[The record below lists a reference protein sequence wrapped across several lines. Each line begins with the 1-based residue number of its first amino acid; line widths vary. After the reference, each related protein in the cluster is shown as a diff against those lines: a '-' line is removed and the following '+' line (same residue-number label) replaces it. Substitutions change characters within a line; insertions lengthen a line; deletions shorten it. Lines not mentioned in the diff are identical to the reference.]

1 MEDIVIS
8 KQNPP
13 ELMLSKNYINN
24 IEQLK
29 KEKISSKGVKHK
41 SNLNNN
47 HNFYINSKI
56 YSNIISKYK
65 SEKYST
71 NLIKL
76 YNDIILIKKSLKKHS
91 KEIMTKIKKT
101 SFEEENSKEN
111 NQNDNLIIFDVN
123 NYKNMPSYT
132 KELRRALYSNSD
144 IQSFKSMY
152 SNSSSFE
159 GHTSSHQNNNNDSL
173 EQISEEHMHE
183 DNQTLLHV
191 ISEKRNSDHL
201 DIDKNENEINYNQY
215 EGKSEQSGNDPKKGN
230 NTNNNNFNYN
240 DLLVII
246 STTKNEVEKIQS
258 KVEKAKKIKLLN
270 QSYSCTK
277 FINRLNI
284 NNSNNSQ
291 DNINNYLV
299 KEKNKKYS
307 IDDSLKLLEEKN
319 IGDTKNIENKKTENN
334 NNIETSSYLS
344 MMEQTTLNRPIIM
357 VASSLMKDI
366 RDIYKFKEK
375 PLGGGNFGTVRKAYR
390 REDKGKR
397 QYYAIKSISKK
408 NLNENDFD
416 KLVKEVDIIS
426 SLDHP
431 NIIKFYETYHDKFYF
446 HLVMELCKGRDS
458 FNQIVIME
466 KCEEKKV
473 VSLIAKVLLAIAH
486 CHSRGIT
493 HRDLKPENILFEN
506 NEPDA
511 EIKIID
517 FGLSRKYAK
526 DEKMHSVLGTPY
538 YVAPEVL
545 KGNYDEKCDIWS
557 IGAMTYLLLCGHP
570 PFNGTSDK
578 EIFDNILNSNVKFN
592 LPIFNNVSNN
602 AKSFVKLCLEK
613 NPSKRPSAIKAL
625 DHPWFTNVLNE
636 SHKVQNLR
644 ADILLNIKNFK
655 IKQKFK
661 QMIMKYLL
669 NTMDEEELKIYKSA
683 FFAIDFFHN
692 GCVEQP
698 ELKKAFELKDIPM
711 TDEEIS
717 HLYKILDQNLK
728 GAFDYTEFLM
738 AGVNQKKLFTT
749 EKLQKAFNYFDINK
763 SGFIENTDLYDCLLR
778 MGREC
783 INTNDVN
790 SFIYEVLKNIDDK
803 KGIDKNSEVFT
814 KVSYEDFLKIF
825 QNDQTNNFS
834 PYESSNISNEN
845 NL

>member
-1 MEDIVIS
+1 
-8 KQNPP
+8 
-13 ELMLSKNYINN
+13 
-24 IEQLK
+24 
-29 KEKISSKGVKHK
+29 
-41 SNLNNN
+41 
-47 HNFYINSKI
+47 
-56 YSNIISKYK
+56 
-65 SEKYST
+65 
-71 NLIKL
+71 
-76 YNDIILIKKSLKKHS
+76 
-91 KEIMTKIKKT
+91 
-101 SFEEENSKEN
+101 
-111 NQNDNLIIFDVN
+111 
-123 NYKNMPSYT
+123 
-132 KELRRALYSNSD
+132 
-144 IQSFKSMY
+144 
-152 SNSSSFE
+152 
-159 GHTSSHQNNNNDSL
+159 
-173 EQISEEHMHE
+173 
-183 DNQTLLHV
+183 
-191 ISEKRNSDHL
+191 
-201 DIDKNENEINYNQY
+201 
-215 EGKSEQSGNDPKKGN
+215 
-230 NTNNNNFNYN
+230 
-240 DLLVII
+240 
-246 STTKNEVEKIQS
+246 
-258 KVEKAKKIKLLN
+258 
-270 QSYSCTK
+270 
-277 FINRLNI
+277 
-284 NNSNNSQ
+284 
-291 DNINNYLV
+291 
-299 KEKNKKYS
+299 
-307 IDDSLKLLEEKN
+307 
-319 IGDTKNIENKKTENN
+319 
-334 NNIETSSYLS
+334 
-344 MMEQTTLNRPIIM
+344 
-357 VASSLMKDI
+357 
-366 RDIYKFKEK
+366 
-375 PLGGGNFGTVRKAYR
+375 
-390 REDKGKR
+390 
-397 QYYAIKSISKK
+397 
-408 NLNENDFD
+408 
-416 KLVKEVDIIS
+416 
-426 SLDHP
+426 
-431 NIIKFYETYHDKFYF
+431 
-446 HLVMELCKGRDS
+446 MELCKGRDS
-458 FNQIVIME
+458 FNQIVVME

-557 IGAMTYLLLCGHP
+557 IGAMTYLLLCGLP

-613 NPSKRPSAIKAL
+613 NPSKRPSAIRAL

-698 ELKKAFELKDIPM
+698 ELKKAFEIKDIPI

-763 SGFIENTDLYDCLLR
+763 SGFIENSDLYDSLLR
-778 MGREC
+778 SGREC

-803 KGIDKNSEVFT
+803 RGIDKNSEVFT
-814 KVSYEDFLKIF
+814 KVSYDDFLKIF

-834 PYESSNISNEN
+834 PYESSNISNEIN
-845 NL
+845 I